1 MAEDNTKIKY
11 SRNIIVSSEKNLVI
25 TIILAIVTNI
35 RHGQISKW
43 PYLNGQ
49 FLVLYYF

>member
-11 SRNIIVSSEKNLVI
+11 SRNIIVSSEKNVVI
-25 TIILAIVTNI
+25 IITLTVVTNI
-35 RHGQISKW
+35 RHGQMSKW
-43 PYLNGQ
+43 VYLNGQ